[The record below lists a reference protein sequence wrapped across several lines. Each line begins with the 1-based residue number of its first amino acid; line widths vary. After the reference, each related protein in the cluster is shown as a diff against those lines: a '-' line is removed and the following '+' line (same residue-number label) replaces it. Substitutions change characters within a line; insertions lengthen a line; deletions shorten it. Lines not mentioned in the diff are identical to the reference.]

1 MSNLILNFKFGQK
14 RFLDQC
20 HDSNLLIYGPSNLN
34 VEQDLENDLFRQF
47 DFVFIHNRTLEALK
61 SRIPD
66 IKNLKLIHVLNGNYT
81 TKCKEKILADDHLI
95 YMYLVSE
102 VHTMRVLSSYGISQ
116 KKIMHMTLNYEQFGV
131 NGWPRMGPKLLM
143 FLEFY
148 KIKFRRLLI
157 SGYTFYLNADLFTN
171 IYHQDYPDYSDLL
184 DVYELRLK
192 PRQNRSLKN
201 LTEEEKT
208 ALIKCGQQQR
218 IALDKTRASRT
229 GHSIYQDYNVFL
241 RFYRKNRS
249 RIDIYSPLTEIMRTY
264 PVSILDNV
272 DLIPS

>member
-1 MSNLILNFKFGQK
+1 MSNLILNFKCGQK

-47 DFVFIHNRTLEALK
+47 NFVFIHNGMLEVLK

-66 IKNLKLIHVLNGNYT
+66 IKNLKLIHVLNGSYS
-81 TKCKEKILADDHLI
+81 TKYKEKILADDHLI
-95 YMYLVSE
+95 NMYLVSE

-131 NGWPRMGPKLLM
+131 NGWPTMGPKLLM
-143 FLEFY
+143 FIEFY

-157 SGYTFYLNADLFTN
+157 SGYTFYLN
-171 IYHQDYPDYSDLL
+171 DLL
-184 DVYELRLK
+184 TNTYHLDYLDYKNLFDVYERRLK
-192 PRQNRSLKN
+192 PRQNRSVKN

-218 IALDKTRASRT
+218 IALEKTSVSRT
-229 GHSIYQDYNVFL
+229 GHSIYQGYNVFL
-241 RFYRKNRS
+241 RFYRKNKS
-249 RIDIYSPLTEIMRTY
+249 RVDIDSPLTEIMTTY
-264 PVSILDNV
+264 PVPILDNV